1 MTKPQ
6 IWSLTDYDRHM
17 PYELSLTANPRRR
30 AHTAPRRAR
39 ELAMVAATVMAP
51 WLAVSC
57 AKSPAD
63 PGGPGPS
70 GSGGD
75 VGTPGTGG
83 ATAMGTGG
91 AGTGGAAS
99 VCPLPCTVNGHPI
112 APGGYY
118 TEGNRVF
125 DDKGQAHLFRGV
137 ARPSLEWSVAGER
150 LNANDYVLMKQW
162 GANVVRIAMNQDFW
176 LANAALHNIL
186 YPSTIYR
193 QVMWAEAAG
202 MDVILDLHWSD
213 RGNLAIGMPANNGN
227 NQQDMAD
234 VNSMQFWREVA
245 DMYKADGHVMFEL
258 YNEPKDIPWNVWR
271 NGGSINGF
279 TAVGMQ
285 QLYDTVRATGA
296 ENIVIIG
303 GVRFAYD
310 LSGVAANRITGHN
323 IMYASHPYDT
333 PDKQMGDWEN
343 AFGSLSNTDPV
354 ILTEFGSLS
363 AACVTSYTQQVT
375 TFARA
380 RGLSFT
386 GWAWFVSG
394 CTFPSLIM
402 DWNGTPSAAGAIV
415 KQALVN

>member
-1 MTKPQ
+1 M
-6 IWSLTDYDRHM
+6 TDYDRRM
-17 PYELSLTANPRRR
+17 PYEPSLSAVLPGPASSRRR
-30 AHTAPRRAR
+30 IATP
-39 ELAMVAATVMAP
+39 LAAVVAATVAP
-51 WLAVSC
+51 WLVFSC
-57 AKSPAD
+57 AKTPAGM
-63 PGGPGPS
+63 GGD

-75 VGTPGTGG
+75 TGATGGMSGVGTGG
-83 ATAMGTGG
+83 AGTGG

-118 TEGNRVF
+118 TQGNQVF
-125 DDKGQAHLFRGV
+125 DDKGQPHLFRGV
-137 ARPSLEWSVAGER
+137 ARPSLEWSVAGEH

-176 LANAALHNIL
+176 LPNAALHNLL
-186 YPSTIYR
+186 YTSTIYR

-234 VNSMQFWREVA
+234 MNSVEFWRQVA
-245 DMYKADGHVMFEL
+245 DMYKTDGHVMFEL

-271 NGGSINGF
+271 NGGQINGF
-279 TAVGMQ
+279 MAAGMQ
-285 QLYDTVRATGA
+285 QLYDTVRGTGA

-310 LSGVAANRITGHN
+310 LSGVAANRVTGHN

-333 PDKQMGDWEN
+333 GDKQMGDWEN

-363 AACVTSYTQQVT
+363 AACVTGYTQQVV

-380 RGLSFT
+380 RNLSFT

-394 CTFPSLIM
+394 CTFPSLIT

-415 KQALVN
+415 KQGLVN